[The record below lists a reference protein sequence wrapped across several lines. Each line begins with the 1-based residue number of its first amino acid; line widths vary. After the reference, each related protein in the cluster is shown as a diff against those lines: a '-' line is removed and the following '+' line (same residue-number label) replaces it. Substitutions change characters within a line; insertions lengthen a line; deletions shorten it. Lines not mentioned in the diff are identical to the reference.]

1 MNIKRDIQTLSEF
14 KQNASKVVK
23 QVQETRQPVVLTVNG
38 KPAVVVQDVE
48 SYQRMAG
55 DADYWETVGVL
66 KERLAYVRGGGELR
80 SSDEVFGKIRE
91 KYGISIGPEAAE

>member
-38 KPAVVVQDVE
+38 KPAAVVQDVN
-48 SYQRMAG
+48 SYQRMA
-55 DADYWETVGVL
+55 DTLEYRDTVAALREALSDIDNSDQWLTHEQAFDTIRAEYGHQ
-66 KERLAYVRGGGELR
+66 KNKTSRG
-80 SSDEVFGKIRE
+80 
-91 KYGISIGPEAAE
+91 